1 MARGEKVETEPTTT
15 LNVETVDHG
24 KLKLHVWDVGG
35 QEALRPHWSH
45 HLAGTQGLV
54 FVVDSADQERFPS
67 AAAELQS
74 VLESPVL
81 EGVPVLLVANKADLP
96 AAAPA
101 EAVQAA
107 VLAKDSTRPVK
118 AVAMAATAGLG
129 VDDGLQWLCEV
140 MVPL

>member
-74 VLESPVL
+74 VLESP
-81 EGVPVLLVANKADLP
+81 GRCAG
-96 AAAPA
+96 
-101 EAVQAA
+101 AVGG
-107 VLAKDSTRPVK
+107 K
-118 AVAMAATAGLG
+118 
-129 VDDGLQWLCEV
+129 
-140 MVPL
+140 

>member
-1 MARGEKVETEPTTT
+1 M
-15 LNVETVDHG
+15 
-24 KLKLHVWDVGG
+24 
-35 QEALRPHWSH
+35 
-45 HLAGTQGLV
+45 
-54 FVVDSADQERFPS
+54 
-67 AAAELQS
+67 
-74 VLESPVL
+74 
-81 EGVPVLLVANKADLP
+81 LLVANKADLP